1 MHEVRGA
8 IERIDDPERIVLAAR
23 AAFLRENGMIGV
35 RLVDDGDD
43 VAFGG
48 AVDFSDEVV
57 AALRCDLQAVEARHA
72 ANDDLA
78 RAACRAYGDVEKW
91 LHALEDSIR

>member
-1 MHEVRGA
+1 
-8 IERIDDPERIVLAAR
+8 
-23 AAFLRENGMIGV
+23 MIGIC
-35 RLVDDGDD
+35 LMDGGDNLP
-43 VAFGG
+43 FGG
-48 AVDFSDEVV
+48 MVDFRDEVV

-78 RAACRAYGDVEKW
+78 RAARRAYGNVEKW